1 MCSSSSTSALF
12 VSYKSGISY
21 IGKDPPQL
29 LWYPVFFIAIG
40 IMCELYGP
48 SVCIMTSGIARIRK
62 LRGYSMSAYV
72 THTCQESGGI
82 LMP

>member
-12 VSYKSGISY
+12 VSYKLGVSY
-21 IGKDPPQL
+21 IGKDPLGKDPLQL
-29 LWYPVFFIAIG
+29 LWYSMFFIAIG

-48 SVCIMTSGIARIRK
+48 SVCIITSGIARISK

-72 THTCQESGGI
+72 THTC
-82 LMP
+82 